1 LSFIA
6 NEETLVPLFW
16 LPATFIV
23 NPQVVAG
30 YVTRGLPSP
39 PRDMEYIKAA
49 Q

>member
-1 LSFIA
+1 
-6 NEETLVPLFW
+6 VPLFW

-23 NPQVVAG
+23 NPQVVPDMLPT
-30 YVTRGLPSP
+30 VCPSP